1 MTCTANHWSNEEKAL
16 EHLTEIVVPYI
27 RQTREDLGL
36 SDDQKA
42 LLIFDVFKGQKTPK
56 YLEALTESNCVH
68 VFVPNNMTSYFQPLD
83 LTINGPAKAFLK
95 KKFETWYSE
104 EITRARQG
112 KRYLLH

>member
-1 MTCTANHWSNEEKAL
+1 M
-16 EHLTEIVVPYI
+16 VVSCI

-42 LLIFDVFKGQKTPK
+42 LLIFAVFKGQKTPK

-68 VFVPNNMTSYFQPLD
+68 VFVPNITTSYFQPLD
-83 LTINGPAKAFLK
+83 LTINGPEKAFLK